1 MPRIKLFNEDVV
13 LDNATRLFWSK
24 GYNGTSIDDLV
35 KATGISRS
43 SLYDSFGDK
52 HGLFIRSLQRYK
64 QKNNQSLRE
73 ALTSIA
79 SPKERIYRIFY
90 HTLNEILTDRQRKG
104 CFMVN
109 STTELSGQDK
119 EAIAISCTNMQEME
133 KTFAQW
139 VSQAQQAGEIPK
151 RQPAR
156 AIARYLYSSFSG
168 LQVVGQANPDKK
180 VLTDIVEVTLSV
192 LDK

>member
-1 MPRIKLFNEDVV
+1 MPRVKLFNEDVV
-13 LDNATRLFWSK
+13 LENATRLFWSK